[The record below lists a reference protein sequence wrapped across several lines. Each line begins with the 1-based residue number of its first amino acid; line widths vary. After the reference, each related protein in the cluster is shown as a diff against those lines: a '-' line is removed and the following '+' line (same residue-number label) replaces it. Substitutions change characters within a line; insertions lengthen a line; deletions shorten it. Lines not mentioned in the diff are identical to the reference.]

1 MLCQDPTGQPTHI
14 SLRKPTLLS
23 ALKARKTFVL
33 IYQGVK
39 DIVAL
44 VCVGGLVMAPS
55 HCHLDQAED
64 HLNCE
69 STPIAEV

>member
-1 MLCQDPTGQPTHI
+1 MICQDPTGQLIHI
-14 SLRKPTLLS
+14 SLRKPSLLS
-23 ALKARKTFVL
+23 ALKAHKTFVI

-55 HCHLDQAED
+55 HYHLDQAED
-64 HLNCE
+64 HVNCE
-69 STPIAEV
+69 STRIAEV